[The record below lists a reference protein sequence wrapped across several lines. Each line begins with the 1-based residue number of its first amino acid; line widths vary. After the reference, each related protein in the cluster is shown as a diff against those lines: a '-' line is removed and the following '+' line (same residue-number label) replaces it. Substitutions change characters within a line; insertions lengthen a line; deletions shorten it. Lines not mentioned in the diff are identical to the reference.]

1 MTISFDKYFKYC
13 DYKINWDYVDKI
25 PEFQKLKECE
35 QNPVW
40 HAEGNA
46 YIHTRKAVEAAEKL
60 ILDERFRDL
69 DVKIA
74 MMAVLFHDIGKGVTT
89 EFKNGA
95 WHAYGHEA
103 AGEKIARRILWD
115 SPLHERELICSCIR
129 NHMRILRFADSKNIL
144 KDMVAASDEF
154 AFRWDYQLFV
164 KMCDNMACKMQDQN
178 EYDKDMAKLEALYD
192 IANELD
198 ILSHRFIVKTNAAT
212 QMIYGN
218 RKFDWLQPMRD
229 ERPIMYVLIGLPG
242 AGKSTW
248 CEKTKLDTVSR
259 DAIRAELGYC
269 NEGDKVVLSPEQ
281 EDEVTKVFNER
292 LVKLLSE
299 KKNVIVD
306 NLNLKKKY
314 RAALKEVVK
323 GLNVRVT
330 YVYMESPSLD
340 TNLKR
345 RPTFEI
351 GVIGKM
357 TEILDWPSRDE
368 YDELWIYKAIQA

>member
-46 YIHTRKAVEAAEKL
+46 YIHTRKAVEAAEEL

-69 DVKIA
+69 DAKIA

-89 EFKNGA
+89 EFKKGA

-103 AGEKIARRILWD
+103 AGDKIARRILWD
-115 SPLHERELICSCIR
+115 SPLHERELICSCVR
-129 NHMRILRFADSKNIL
+129 NHMRILRFADSKNVL
-144 KDMVAASDEF
+144 KDMVDASDEYG
-154 AFRWDYQLFV
+154 FRWDYQLFV
-164 KMCDNMACKMQDQN
+164 KMCDNMACEMQDKS
-178 EYDKDMAKLEALYD
+178 EYDKDMAKLDALYE
-192 IANELD
+192 IAKELR
-198 ILSHRFIVKTNAAT
+198 ILSNRFIVGTSAADRL
-212 QMIYGN
+212 IYKGG
-218 RKFDWLQPMRD
+218 KFDWLQPMRD
-229 ERPIMYVLIGLPG
+229 ERPIMCVLIGLPG

-248 CEKTKLDTVSR
+248 CEKTRIDTVSR

-269 NEGDKVVLSPEQ
+269 KDGDKVVLSPEQ

-299 KKNVIVD
+299 GKNVVVD

-314 RAALKEVVK
+314 RAALKETVK
-323 GLNVRVT
+323 GLDVRVV
-330 YVYMESPSLD
+330 YVYMESPSLK
-340 TNLKR
+340 TNIQR

-351 GVIGKM
+351 GVIDKM

-368 YDELWIYKAIQA
+368 YDEFWLSKAVQG

>member
-1 MTISFDKYFKYC
+1 MTTSFDKYFKYC

-69 DVKIA
+69 DAKIA

-115 SPLHERELICSCIR
+115 SPLHERELICSCVR
-129 NHMRILRFADSKNIL
+129 NHMRILRFADSKNVL
-144 KDMVAASDEF
+144 KDMVLASDEF

-164 KMCDNMACKMQDQN
+164 KMCDNYACEMAD
-178 EYDKDMAKLEALYD
+178 ELEFYKDMRKLDTLYD
-192 IANELD
+192 IAENLGITHGKFHLKLTTSD
-198 ILSHRFIVKTNAAT
+198 KLVFGH
-212 QMIYGN
+212 
-218 RKFDWLQPMRD
+218 KFDWNNPLAAD
-229 ERPIMYVLIGLPG
+229 NRPIMYVLIGLPG

-340 TNLKR
+340 TNIQR
-345 RPTFEI
+345 RPTFEF
-351 GVIGKM
+351 GVIDKM
-357 TEILDWPSRDE
+357 TETLDWPSRDE
-368 YDELWIYKAIQA
+368 YDELWISKAIQA

>member
-46 YIHTRKAVEAAEKL
+46 YIHTRKAVEAAEEL
-60 ILDERFRDL
+60 IHDERFRDL
-69 DVKIA
+69 DAKIA
-74 MMAVLFHDIGKGVTT
+74 MLAVLFHDIGKGVTT

-103 AGEKIARRILWD
+103 AGDKITRRILWD
-115 SPLHERELICSCIR
+115 SPLHERELICSCVR
-129 NHMRILRFADSKNIL
+129 NHMRILRFADSKNVL
-144 KDMVAASDEF
+144 KDMVDASDEYG
-154 AFRWDYQLFV
+154 FRWDYQLFV
-164 KMCDNMACKMQDQN
+164 KMCDNMASEMQDKN
-178 EYDKDMAKLEALYD
+178 EYDKDMAKLDALYD
-192 IANELD
+192 IANELN
-198 ILSHRFIVKTNAAT
+198 ILSHRFIAKTNAAERL
-212 QMIYGN
+212 IYKGG
-218 RKFDWLQPMRD
+218 KFDWLHPMLD
-229 ERPIMYVLIGLPG
+229 KRPIMYVLIGLPG

-259 DAIRAELGYC
+259 DTIRAELGYC

-281 EDEVTKVFNER
+281 EGEVTKVFNER

-299 KKNVIVD
+299 GKNVVVD

-314 RAALKEVVK
+314 RAVLKETVK
-323 GLNVRVT
+323 GLDIHVI
-330 YVYMESPSLD
+330 YVYMESPSLN
-340 TNLKR
+340 TNIQR

-351 GVIGKM
+351 GVIDKM
-357 TEILDWPSRDE
+357 TESLDWPSRDE
-368 YDELWIYKAIQA
+368 YDEFWLSKAIQG